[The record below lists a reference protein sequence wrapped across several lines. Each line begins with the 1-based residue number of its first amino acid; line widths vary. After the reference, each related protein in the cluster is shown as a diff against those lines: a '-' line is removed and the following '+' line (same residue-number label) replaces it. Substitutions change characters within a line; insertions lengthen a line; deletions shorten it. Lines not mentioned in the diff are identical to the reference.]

1 MVRRDRNHTCIFLW
15 SIGNEVDY
23 PNDPY
28 SHPVLDG
35 AKINQPMFGGYK
47 PDAPDAMR
55 IGTIA
60 KRLAACVRA
69 VDTSRPVTGALA
81 GVVMS
86 NETEYPDAV
95 DVVGYNYTENRYDQD
110 HATYPDRIIYGSE
123 TGSGLDAWYAVR
135 DKDFIFGQ
143 FIWTGTDYLGESGR
157 WPSRGL
163 YTGLLD
169 FGSFPKPRGHFRASL
184 WCENP
189 VTYAGTYPVYVHPKH
204 PEHVFLSPDAWDIW
218 NYDEGQNI
226 RVVCYTNAPQARLL
240 LNGRVVGEIKP
251 YDEKT
256 GIIYW
261 DIPFRAGELRAEGC
275 DKEGNAL
282 SSYSI
287 RTSGRPYAIRATADR
302 TILSG
307 DRATAHIT
315 VEVVDEEGTVV
326 KLGDNEITCTV
337 EGAARLLGLEGSDNS
352 DVSDYTDNR
361 HRVYHGRLLAYIQT
375 TGGEGPVK
383 VKFASPLLKGTE
395 VKFEV
400 GQ

>member
-1 MVRRDRNHTCIFLW
+1 
-15 SIGNEVDY
+15 
-23 PNDPY
+23 
-28 SHPVLDG
+28 
-35 AKINQPMFGGYK
+35 
-47 PDAPDAMR
+47 
-55 IGTIA
+55 
-60 KRLAACVRA
+60 
-69 VDTSRPVTGALA
+69 
-81 GVVMS
+81 
-86 NETEYPDAV
+86 
-95 DVVGYNYTENRYDQD
+95 
-110 HATYPDRIIYGSE
+110 
-123 TGSGLDAWYAVR
+123 
-135 DKDFIFGQ
+135 
-143 FIWTGTDYLGESGR
+143 
-157 WPSRGL
+157 
-163 YTGLLD
+163 
-169 FGSFPKPRGHFRASL
+169 
-184 WCENP
+184 
-189 VTYAGTYPVYVHPKH
+189 
-204 PEHVFLSPDAWDIW
+204 
-218 NYDEGQNI
+218 
-226 RVVCYTNAPQARLL
+226 VVCYTNAPQARLL

-352 DVSDYTDNR
+352 DMSDYTDNR